1 MLDTLFK
8 FFSRKQKPAYQSG
21 TNLLLILVLS
31 VVIGAGIAYATLG
44 FMKTFE
50 RVVNWVYFDW
60 SETPSGRYTHKF
72 DARNKLQFDFREDLE
87 SATLFGEVA
96 EDGEQDK
103 MAILFRGKFKKAP
116 LLDSLQKK
124 NAFKIIRAAGH
135 ELLTWRDGKEGE
147 QETHYGAIVNEGLIA
162 IGSSKQRLVQALNVL
177 KGKAPAL
184 QPKQLGGLKLKKGNY
199 FLAAVVNVKDL
210 PIPPE
215 AQAFNVQ
222 SIGFRLGEQ
231 GNNITAQ
238 LLLNSVNADSSLKIQ
253 QMLQGLLAMV
263 QLQIAAADDPE
274 SKELAAGL
282 QNLKIARQKNV
293 VQVDLTFPVAKL
305 LEQLNV
311 NVQKREGDQP
321 GKVELKFG
329 IQGGEKNQDR

>member
-1 MLDTLFK
+1 
-8 FFSRKQKPAYQSG
+8 
-21 TNLLLILVLS
+21 
-31 VVIGAGIAYATLG
+31 
-44 FMKTFE
+44 MKTYLLVFLI
-50 RVVNWVYFDW
+50 
-60 SETPSGRYTHKF
+60 STSMAGRAQAEEF
-72 DARNKLQFDFREDLE
+72 DAKQVPAGVQWFLHLDVGGFKKTQLGKFVLGKAKEMGPKLDKLAEQLQFDFREDLE

-124 NAFKIIRAAGH
+124 NAFKISRGAGH
-135 ELLTWRDGKEGE
+135 ELLTWRDGKGGE

-184 QPKQLGGLKLKKGNY
+184 QPKQLVGLKLKKGNY

-238 LLLNSVNADSSLKIQ
+238 LLLNSVDADSSLKIQ

-282 QNLKIARQKNV
+282 QNLKITRQKNV
-293 VQVDLTFPVAKL
+293 VQVDLAFPVAKL

-329 IQGGEKNQDR
+329 IQGGEKKQDR

>member
-1 MLDTLFK
+1 MKT
-8 FFSRKQKPAYQSG
+8 Y
-21 TNLLLILVLS
+21 LLVFLIS
-31 VVIGAGIAYATLG
+31 ASGAGRTQAEEFNAKQVPVGVHWFFHLDVGGFKKTQLG
-44 FMKTFE
+44 QFALKQAEEFG
-50 RVVNWVYFDW
+50 
-60 SETPSGRYTHKF
+60 SELDLLAKQ
-72 DARNKLQFDFREDLE
+72 LQFDFRKDLD
-87 SATLFGEVA
+87 SATLFGQGDDEK
-96 EDGEQDK
+96 QW
-103 MAILFRGKFKKAP
+103 AILLQGKFKKTP
-116 LLDSLQKK
+116 LLAALKWK
-124 NAFKIIRAAGH
+124 VGFKRLREAGH
-135 ELLTWRDGKEGE
+135 EILTWRDGKGDE
-147 QETHYGAIVNEGLIA
+147 QETHFGAIVNEGLIA
-162 IGSSKQRLVQALNVL
+162 LGSSKQRLVQALNVL

-184 QPKQLGGLKLKKGNY
+184 QPKQLGGLKLKKSNY

-238 LLLNSVNADSSLKIQ
+238 LLLNSVDADSSLKIQ

-293 VQVDLTFPVAKL
+293 VQVDLAFPVAKL

-329 IQGGEKNQDR
+329 IQAGEKKQDR

>member
-1 MLDTLFK
+1 MK
-8 FFSRKQKPAYQSG
+8 M
-21 TNLLLILVLS
+21 NLLLFLIS
-31 VVIGAGIAYATLG
+31 ASMAGRTQA
-44 FMKTFE
+44 E
-50 RVVNWVYFDW
+50 
-60 SETPSGRYTHKF
+60 EF
-72 DARNKLQFDFREDLE
+72 DAKQVPVGVHWFFHLDVDGFKKTQLGKFVLGKAKEMGPELDKLTKQLQFDFRKDLD
-87 SATLFGEVA
+87 SATLFGQGDDEK
-96 EDGEQDK
+96 QW
-103 MAILFRGKFKKAP
+103 AILLQGKFKKTP
-116 LLDSLQKK
+116 LLAALKWK
-124 NAFKIIRAAGH
+124 VGFKRLSEAGH
-135 ELLTWRDGKEGE
+135 EILTWRDGKGDK
-147 QETHYGAIVNEGLIA
+147 QETHFGTIVNEGLIA
-162 IGSSKQRLVQALNVL
+162 LGSSKQRLVQALNVL
-177 KGKAPAL
+177 KGKAPSL
-184 QPKQLGGLKLKKGNY
+184 QPEQLGGLKLKKGNY

-238 LLLNSVNADSSLKIQ
+238 LLLNSVDADSSLKIQ

-274 SKELAAGL
+274 SKKLAAGL

-329 IQGGEKNQDR
+329 ILGGEKKQDR

>member
-1 MLDTLFK
+1 MKTYL
-8 FFSRKQKPAYQSG
+8 
-21 TNLLLILVLS
+21 LS
-31 VVIGAGIAYATLG
+31 VFLISAIVTGRAQAEGFEAKQVPANVQWFLHLDVGGFKKTQLG
-44 FMKTFE
+44 QFALKQAKEFGPE
-50 RVVNWVYFDW
+50 LDQLA
-60 SETPSGRYTHKF
+60 EQ
-72 DARNKLQFDFREDLE
+72 LQFDFRKDLE
-87 SATLFGEVA
+87 SATLFGEVD
-96 EDGEQDK
+96 EEGEQDK
-103 MAILFRGKFKKAP
+103 IEVLIRGKFKRAP
-116 LLDSLQKK
+116 LLDAWQKK
-124 NAFKIIRAAGH
+124 NAFKIIHAAGH
-135 ELLTWRDGKEGE
+135 ELLTWHSTTK
-147 QETHYGAIVNEGLIA
+147 QETHFAAIVNEGLIA

-199 FLAAVVNVKDL
+199 FLAGVVNVKDL

-238 LLLNSVNADSSLKIQ
+238 LLLNSVDADSSLKIQ

-282 QNLKIARQKNV
+282 QNLKIARVKNV
-293 VQVDLTFPVAKL
+293 VQVDLTLPVAIL
-305 LEQLNV
+305 LEQLKL
-311 NVQKREGDQP
+311 NVQKRDGDQP
-321 GKVELKFG
+321 GKVELKSRIEG
-329 IQGGEKNQDR
+329 GAKKQGR

>member
-1 MLDTLFK
+1 
-8 FFSRKQKPAYQSG
+8 
-21 TNLLLILVLS
+21 
-31 VVIGAGIAYATLG
+31 
-44 FMKTFE
+44 MKTYLLVFLISAS
-50 RVVNWVYFDW
+50 VA
-60 SETPSGRYTHKF
+60 GRTQAEEFNAKQVPVGVHWFFHLDVGGFKKTQLGQF
-72 DARNKLQFDFREDLE
+72 ALKQAKEFGPELDLLAKQLQFDFRKDLD
-87 SATLFGEVA
+87 SATIFGQGDDEK
-96 EDGEQDK
+96 QW
-103 MAILFRGKFKKAP
+103 AILLQGKFKKTP
-116 LLDSLQKK
+116 LLAALKWKVGFQ
-124 NAFKIIRAAGH
+124 RLREAGH
-135 ELLTWRDGKEGE
+135 EILTWRDGKGDE
-147 QETHYGAIVNEGLIA
+147 QETHFGAIVNEGLIA
-162 IGSSKQRLVQALNVL
+162 LGSSKQRLVQALNVL

-199 FLAAVVNVKDL
+199 FLVAVVNVKDL

-238 LLLNSVNADSSLKIQ
+238 LLLNSVDADASLKIQ

-263 QLQIAAADDPE
+263 QLQIAGADDPE

-329 IQGGEKNQDR
+329 IQGGKKKQDR